1 MMQHIP
7 VMLKESINTLSP
19 TDGELYLDC
28 TFGGGSYTRAILE
41 SANCKV
47 IALDRDPY
55 VKDIAE
61 EVSKKDG
68 NRFRF
73 YNKKFSEVDDIIK
86 SLNISKISGI
96 ILDIGVSSFQIDDEN
111 RGFSFRKSGDL
122 DMRMGLNE
130 ISALDLIN
138 KKGENELADIIFEY
152 GEEHCSRRIAKAIK
166 RHIRSIKTTK
176 DLADVVHSVLPFSG
190 KKDSATRTFQALR
203 MYVNN
208 ELEELEFIIRYAI
221 SNLADNGRL
230 VVVSFHSLEDR
241 VIKRLFSS
249 ADSVKIITKKPV
261 TPSVEEVSLNP
272 RSRSAKMRALVKL
285 DKHNGLR

>member
-1 MMQHIP
+1 MQHIP
-7 VMLKESINTLSP
+7 VMLKESINALSP

-28 TFGGGSYTRAILE
+28 TFGGGGYTRAILD
-41 SANCKV
+41 STNCEV

-55 VKDIAE
+55 VKNIAE
-61 EVSKKDG
+61 EVSEKYG

-73 YNKKFSEVDDIIK
+73 YNKKFSEVDDVIK

-138 KKGENELADIIFEY
+138 EKGENELADIIYEY
-152 GEEHCSRRIAKAIK
+152 GEERCSRRIAKAIK
-166 RHIRSIKTTK
+166 RHIRLIRTTK

-249 ADSVKIITKKPV
+249 ADNVKIITKKPI
-261 TPSVEEVSLNP
+261 TPSVEEISLNP